1 MQVNEV
7 EAEEEVDQEKEKHKA
22 LPLTNVNK
30 DLSKNPKV
38 VKVV

>member
-7 EAEEEVDQEKEKHKA
+7 EAEKGVDQEKEKHKA
-22 LPLTNVNK
+22 LPFTNVNK